1 MSNFANIGFLYF
13 CFSISLA
20 VISRVLTLFI
30 LIVPDCLFGC
40 RENVVE
46 VRKVKI
52 WRLVICESSSVNFH
66 AIDRLAPRK
75 EKRSENV
82 SIGFGN

>member
-1 MSNFANIGFLYF
+1 
-13 CFSISLA
+13 
-20 VISRVLTLFI
+20 
-30 LIVPDCLFGC
+30 
-40 RENVVE
+40 
-46 VRKVKI
+46 VKI